1 MEVNTLR
8 VLYTEEGRKPRR
20 SNLQGW
26 GPSRSTPMTVL
37 EEIGEG
43 SEIREGSDLS
53 PSGRLKKDVFTEN
66 KRGELSNS
74 N

>member
-1 MEVNTLR
+1 
-8 VLYTEEGRKPRR
+8 
-20 SNLQGW
+20 
-26 GPSRSTPMTVL
+26 MTVL

-66 KRGELSNS
+66 KRGDLSNF